1 MIPEQRLEQ
10 KLAQRLLEQAVT
22 NSRFEQAAQLR
33 EQGLPEPKRLLRQ
46 IESRGAVSAL
56 KEQLRRR
63 QLSEHFD
70 VLAER
75 GLLRCAPEALVTSS
89 EFGALFSDEEA
100 DFCLQALL
108 DAGFYG

>member
-10 KLAQRLLEQAVT
+10 KLAQRLLEQA
-22 NSRFEQAAQLR
+22 AQLR
-33 EQGLPEPKRLLRQ
+33 EQGVPEPKRLLRQ

-75 GLLRCAPEALVTSS
+75 GLLRHAPEALVTSS
-89 EFGALFSDEEA
+89 EFGALFTDEEA